1 MYVYMSTRDVPV
13 TSRGHEADFSD
24 GSAFQSFFG
33 RRLYS
38 RLLWLGPPERSHPE
52 VSGLST
58 PGRGRNEEGVERPFP
73 AVSSR
78 LTGALPAGP
87 PSEAS
92 GIRAPAG
99 SSLLPDQPDKAGGSF
114 YFYMISKETRSHP
127 SWK

>member
-1 MYVYMSTRDVPV
+1 MYVYTSTRDVPV

-38 RLLWLGPPERSHPE
+38 RLLWLGPPERSHPA

-78 LTGALPAGP
+78 LTGALPGGP
-87 PSEAS
+87 PPRLQELGLLQAAAS
-92 GIRAPAG
+92 FQTSQTR
-99 SSLLPDQPDKAGGSF
+99 LVVLF
-114 YFYMISKETRSHP
+114 IST
-127 SWK
+127 